1 MAAAGLAKGQ
11 TVAFLS
17 ANSAETW
24 CAGVAASG
32 LGLVTTWLHPLGA
45 LGDHLDVIED
55 AGASALI
62 VDPRTHAQRGGE
74 LAAKAADRLAVVLTM
89 GRADFG
95 RDVMAA
101 AEKIGAAAPVD
112 LTDPD
117 DYAIIN
123 YTGGTTGKS
132 KGAIRRHRS
141 TAAMTVAVAADFE
154 FPDVPR
160 YLAAAPITHVAGTK
174 VVPALLRGGTVHLL
188 KGFEPEKFLA
198 TIERE
203 KINFTLVVPT
213 MIYVL
218 LDHPRLDRTDLSSLE
233 LILYGASPMSPTR
246 LVEGLERIGPIFS
259 QLYGQ
264 TECYPVSVL
273 RKADHDPRRPE
284 LFGSCGFPI
293 ASCSVSLRDDDNN
306 EVAPGEAG
314 EICVRAPHAMEQYWK
329 RPEQT
334 AETFKGGWLHT
345 GDIARADER
354 GYLYIVDRKKD
365 MIVSGGF
372 NIFPREVED
381 VLSSHPDVAMAAV
394 IGVPHEKWGEAVA
407 ALIVVK
413 AGTNPSAEALMQLVK
428 DRKGGPHAPKQ
439 VDFVDSLPL
448 TAVGK
453 VDKKVLRAKY
463 WAGQTRQV
471 GMSIREARSSAPC
484 GYFFSR
490 TRSAES
496 SPSGSSRRVP
506 DSATVH
512 LHTCARICRVYLV
525 RTNRGNNGW
534 L

>member
-1 MAAAGLAKGQ
+1 MDDLITQAPTGTTMLLRALARYPDRPAFVWDDGRLTYRATLDLIGRFQAAMTAAGLKKGE
-11 TVAFLS
+11 TAAFLS
-17 ANSAETW
+17 ANSAPMW
-24 CAGVAASG
+24 CAGVAAG
-32 LGLVTTWLHPLGA
+32 ALGLITTWLHPLGSLA
-45 LGDHLDVIED
+45 DHLDVIED
-55 AGASALI
+55 AGATALI
-62 VDPRTHAQRGGE
+62 VDPATHASRGGE
-74 LAAKAADRLAVVLTM
+74 LAARAANRLGAVLTL
-89 GRADFG
+89 GPSDFG
-95 RDVMAA
+95 RDLLLASEQVGSAT
-101 AEKIGAAAPVD
+101 PVD
-112 LTDPD
+112 LTDTD
-117 DYAIIN
+117 DYAIIS

-141 TAAMTVAVAADFE
+141 TTAMSLAVAADFE
-154 FPDVPR
+154 LPAVPH

-174 VVPALLRGGTVHLL
+174 VTPTLLKGGTVRLL

-203 KINFTLVVPT
+203 KINCTLMVPT
-213 MIYVL
+213 MIYVM
-218 LDHPRLDRTDLSSLE
+218 LDHPRLAKTDLSSLE

-246 LVEGLERIGPIFS
+246 LVEGLERIGPVFS

-273 RKADHDPRRPE
+273 RKADHDARRPE
-284 LFGSCGFPI
+284 LFASCGFPI
-293 ASCSVSLRDDDNN
+293 ASCAVTLRDEDNN

-314 EICVRAPHAMEQYWK
+314 EICVRAVHAMEKYWK

-407 ALIVVK
+407 ALIVAK
-413 AGTNPSAEALMQLVK
+413 PGTQPAAEALMQHVK
-428 DRKGGPHAPKQ
+428 DRKGSTHAPKQ
-439 VDFVDSLPL
+439 VEFVDSLPL

-453 VDKKVLRAKY
+453 VDKKILRAKY
-463 WAGQTRQV
+463 WTGQSRQV
-471 GMSIREARSSAPC
+471 G
-484 GYFFSR
+484 
-490 TRSAES
+490 
-496 SPSGSSRRVP
+496 
-506 DSATVH
+506 
-512 LHTCARICRVYLV
+512 
-525 RTNRGNNGW
+525 
-534 L
+534 

>member
-1 MAAAGLAKGQ
+1 MYGEITQAPTGNTMILRTFARFRGRQAFVWDGGSLSYGAALDLIGRLQAVMAAAGVAKGQ

-24 CAGVAASG
+24 CAGIAASG

-45 LGDHLDVIED
+45 LADHLEVIED
-55 AGASALI
+55 AEASVLI
-62 VDPRTHAQRGGE
+62 VDPKTHGQRGGE
-74 LAAKAADRLAVVLTM
+74 LAAAAAARLKVVFTM
-89 GRADFG
+89 GKADFG
-95 RDVMAA
+95 RDLLAA
-101 AEKIGAAAPVD
+101 ADKIGAASPVD
-112 LTDPD
+112 VTRPD
-117 DYAIIN
+117 NYAVIN

-141 TAAMTVAVAADFE
+141 TAAMSVAVAADFE
-154 FPDVPR
+154 LPEVPR

-174 VVPALLRGGTVHLL
+174 VLPSFFKGGTVHLL
-188 KGFEPEKFLA
+188 KGFEPEKFL
-198 TIERE
+198 TTLERE
-203 KINFTLVVPT
+203 KINFTLMVPT

-218 LDHPRLDRTDLSSLE
+218 LDHPRLESSDLSSLE

-246 LVEGLERIGPIFS
+246 LVESLERIGPVFS

-273 RKADHDPRRPE
+273 SKADHDTRRPE
-284 LFGSCGFPI
+284 LFASCGFPI

-306 EVAPGEAG
+306 EVKPGEAG
-314 EICVRAPHAMEQYWK
+314 EICVRAPHAMEEYWK

-345 GDIARADER
+345 GDIARADEQ

-372 NIFPREVED
+372 NIYPREVED

-394 IGVPHEKWGEAVA
+394 IGVPHEKWGEAVT
-407 ALIVVK
+407 ALIVAK
-413 AGTNPSAEALMQLVK
+413 PGTQPAAEALMQLVK
-428 DRKGGPHAPKQ
+428 ERKGSPHSPKQ
-439 VDFVDSLPL
+439 VEFVDSLPL

-471 GMSIREARSSAPC
+471 G
-484 GYFFSR
+484 
-490 TRSAES
+490 
-496 SPSGSSRRVP
+496 
-506 DSATVH
+506 
-512 LHTCARICRVYLV
+512 
-525 RTNRGNNGW
+525 
-534 L
+534 

>member
-1 MAAAGLAKGQ
+1 MNAAITEAPTGTTMILRALARFPDRQAFVWDDGSLTYRATLDLIGRLQAAMVAAGLAKGQ

-45 LGDHLDVIED
+45 LADHLDVIED

-74 LAAKAADRLAVVLTM
+74 LAAQAADRLAVVLTM

-95 RDVMAA
+95 RDVMEAA
-101 AEKIGAAAPVD
+101 DRIGTAVPVD
-112 LTDPD
+112 LTHPD
-117 DYAIIN
+117 DYATIN

-154 FPDVPR
+154 FPAVPR

-174 VVPALLRGGTVHLL
+174 VVPTLLRGGTVHLM

-218 LDHPRLDRTDLSSLE
+218 LDHPRLDRTDLGSLE

-246 LVEGLERIGPIFS
+246 LVEGLERIGPVFS

-273 RKADHDPRRPE
+273 RKEDHDARRPE
-284 LFGSCGFPI
+284 LFASCGFPI

-306 EVAPGEAG
+306 EVQPGEAG

-345 GDIARADER
+345 GDVARADER

-407 ALIVVK
+407 ALIVAK

-439 VDFVDSLPL
+439 VEFVDALPL

-463 WAGQTRQV
+463 WVGHTRQV
-471 GMSIREARSSAPC
+471 G
-484 GYFFSR
+484 
-490 TRSAES
+490 
-496 SPSGSSRRVP
+496 
-506 DSATVH
+506 
-512 LHTCARICRVYLV
+512 
-525 RTNRGNNGW
+525 
-534 L
+534 

>member
-1 MAAAGLAKGQ
+1 MDVRIAGAPTGTTMTLRAFQRFPDRMAFVWDGGSLSYRAAHTLIGRLQAAMSAAGLKKGL
-11 TVAFLS
+11 TAAFLS

-24 CAGVAASG
+24 CAGIAAQG
-32 LGLVTTWLHPLGA
+32 LGLVVTWLHPLGSLA
-45 LGDHLDVIED
+45 DHLDVIED
-55 AGASALI
+55 SGASVLI

-74 LAAKAADRLAVVLTM
+74 LAARAADRLATVLTM

-95 RDVMAA
+95 RDLMAA
-101 AEKIGAAAPVD
+101 AEKAGEAAPVD

-141 TAAMTVAVAADFE
+141 TAASAVSIAADFE
-154 FPDVPR
+154 FPAVPR
-160 YLAAAPITHVAGTK
+160 YLAAAPITHVSGTK
-174 VVPALLRGGTVHLL
+174 VLPSLLRGGTIHLL

-203 KINFTLVVPT
+203 KINFTLMVPT

-218 LDHPRLDRTDLSSLE
+218 LDHPKLDRTDLSSLE
-233 LILYGASPMSPTR
+233 LVLYGASPMSPTR
-246 LVEGLERIGPIFS
+246 LVEGLERIGPVFS

-273 RKADHDPRRPE
+273 RKGDHDAKRPE
-284 LFGSCGFPI
+284 LFASCGFPI
-293 ASCSVSLRDDDNN
+293 ASCSVSLRDEDNN
-306 EVAPGEAG
+306 EVKPGEAG

-345 GDIARADER
+345 GDVARADER

-407 ALIVVK
+407 ALIV
-413 AGTNPSAEALMQLVK
+413 ARPGTRPAAEALMQLVK
-428 DRKGGPHAPKQ
+428 DRKGGTHAPKQ
-439 VDFVDSLPL
+439 VEFVDSLPL

-463 WAGQTRQV
+463 WAGQARQV
-471 GMSIREARSSAPC
+471 G
-484 GYFFSR
+484 
-490 TRSAES
+490 
-496 SPSGSSRRVP
+496 
-506 DSATVH
+506 
-512 LHTCARICRVYLV
+512 
-525 RTNRGNNGW
+525 
-534 L
+534 

>member
-1 MAAAGLAKGQ
+1 MNAAITEAPTGTTMILRALARFPERRAFVWDGGSLTYRATLDLVGRLQAAMAAAGLAKGQ
-11 TVAFLS
+11 TVALLS

-45 LGDHLDVIED
+45 LDDHLDVIED

-62 VDPRTHAQRGGE
+62 VDPGTHAQRGGE

-95 RDVMAA
+95 RDVVAA

-112 LTDPD
+112 LTQPD
-117 DYAIIN
+117 DYAVIN

-141 TAAMTVAVAADFE
+141 TAAMSVAVAADFE

-198 TIERE
+198 TLERE
-203 KINFTLVVPT
+203 RINFTLVVPT

-218 LDHPRLDRTDLSSLE
+218 LDHPRLDKTDLSSLE

-246 LVEGLERIGPIFS
+246 LVEALERIGPIFS

-273 RKADHDPRRPE
+273 RKADHDAGRPE
-284 LFGSCGFPI
+284 LFASCGFPI

-314 EICVRAPHAMEQYWK
+314 EICVRAAHAMEEYWK

-407 ALIVVK
+407 ALIVAK
-413 AGTNPSAEALMQLVK
+413 AGTTPSAEALMQLVK

-439 VDFVDSLPL
+439 VEFVDTLPL

-463 WAGQTRQV
+463 WVGQARQV
-471 GMSIREARSSAPC
+471 G
-484 GYFFSR
+484 
-490 TRSAES
+490 
-496 SPSGSSRRVP
+496 
-506 DSATVH
+506 
-512 LHTCARICRVYLV
+512 
-525 RTNRGNNGW
+525 
-534 L
+534 